1 MLFFFFSFLPKY
13 TKNSE
18 GIRIKFL
25 WNFLEAEGR
34 VVLAQGLTALDSAAE
49 NANMLQSSPGCVP

>member
-1 MLFFFFSFLPKY
+1 MLAFFFSFLPKY

-18 GIRIKFL
+18 GIRIEFL

>member
-1 MLFFFFSFLPKY
+1 MVVFFFSFLPKY

-18 GIRIKFL
+18 GSRIKFL

-34 VVLAQGLTALDSAAE
+34 VLLAQGLTALDGAAE
-49 NANMLQSSPGCVP
+49 NANVLQTRLGCVP